1 MYKVQKKGSK
11 RHFMKLL
18 YFNIDFLVILLLHD
32 FVYVCNSGVAP
43 IPPDILHYDNILW
56 RPTLAAAAAASAAA
70 HCVGTATAPPSGSH
84 VTPSP
89 LSSSGSEDVSTMYNQ
104 GYQFGRFDIK
114 QLCLFHHKEEKE
126 NKEYVLH
133 RCDISID

>member
-1 MYKVQKKGSK
+1 M
-11 RHFMKLL
+11 
-18 YFNIDFLVILLLHD
+18 LHD

-70 HCVGTATAPPSGSH
+70 THTATAPPSGSH

-104 GYQFGRFDIK
+104 GYKHDRLYIHI
-114 QLCLFHHKEEKE
+114 L
-126 NKEYVLH
+126 EY
-133 RCDISID
+133 

>member
-1 MYKVQKKGSK
+1 ME
-11 RHFMKLL
+11 LL

-32 FVYVCNSGVAP
+32 FVYVYNSGVAP

-70 HCVGTATAPPSGSH
+70 AHCSGTATAPPSGSH

-104 GYQFGRFDIK
+104 GYQSGRFDIT
-114 QLCLFHHKEEKE
+114 QLLLLYSLIHI
-126 NKEYVLH
+126 
-133 RCDISID
+133 ISILCIISTRF

>member
-1 MYKVQKKGSK
+1 ME
-11 RHFMKLL
+11 LL

-70 HCVGTATAPPSGSH
+70 AHCSGTATAPPSGSH

-89 LSSSGSEDVSTMYNQ
+89 LSSSGSEDVSTMYKQ
-104 GYQFGRFDIK
+104 GFKYGRFDIT
-114 QLCLFHHKEEKE
+114 QLFLS
-126 NKEYVLH
+126 YVHQLLLLKSSQSPKNQGVK
-133 RCDISID
+133 IIFK

>member
-1 MYKVQKKGSK
+1 
-11 RHFMKLL
+11 MKLL

-70 HCVGTATAPPSGSH
+70 GASCSRLGNKSVADNIWGLRWTLRPHQA
-84 VTPSP
+84 
-89 LSSSGSEDVSTMYNQ
+89 
-104 GYQFGRFDIK
+104 YQ
-114 QLCLFHHKEEKE
+114 
-126 NKEYVLH
+126 
-133 RCDISID
+133 